1 MKPLLDFIKGVII
14 IFLAFIVVLLVSLPH
29 DIIINSIA
37 EGSAKKHIPLGTQAE
52 LISIVIV
59 FLAGFFASMLV
70 CALAGTQRKIL
81 LMILIC
87 LFLFADLFSVFTD
100 LVDTSLFYRI
110 AIVAIVPLEIW
121 AGCRVVKKSRYMTIN
136 TLII

>member
-1 MKPLLDFIKGVII
+1 LKPLLDFIKGVII
-14 IFLAFIVVLLVSLPH
+14 IFLAFVVVLLVNLPH
-29 DIIINSIA
+29 DIIINSIT
-37 EGSAKKHIPLGTQAE
+37 EGSAKKHVPIGTQAE
-52 LISIVIV
+52 LISVVIV
-59 FLAGFFASMLV
+59 FLAGFFASILV

-81 LMILIC
+81 LMVLVC

-100 LVDTSLFYRI
+100 LVYTSLFYRI

-121 AGCRVVKKSRYMTIN
+121 AGCSVIKKSRYTMIN

>member
-1 MKPLLDFIKGVII
+1 M
-14 IFLAFIVVLLVSLPH
+14 LLVNLPH
-29 DIIINSIA
+29 DIIINSIT
-37 EGSAKKHIPLGTQAE
+37 EGSAKKHVPIGTQAE

-59 FLAGFFASMLV
+59 FLAGFFACMLV

-81 LMILIC
+81 LIVLVC

-100 LVDTSLFYRI
+100 LVHTSLFYRI

-121 AGCRVVKKSRYMTIN
+121 AGCGVVKKRKYIMAT